1 MYISNHADMHGFSC
15 TCHTWRLTWPWETTT
30 LYLYIQNTSHTS
42 HNGWLTRVHMAP
54 DTPMLKGDIMD
65 FPCYVCGVGFHP
77 YPIMPGHLDHQMQL
91 RPTVQ
96 LEKQIIFLLCIE
108 ILNVLK
114 VFRTLVTNIISM
126 SITLSLYIISWV
138 VAKWI
143 TASHAIRFHSVILC
157 HTHRSHR

>member
-1 MYISNHADMHGFSC
+1 
-15 TCHTWRLTWPWETTT
+15 
-30 LYLYIQNTSHTS
+30 
-42 HNGWLTRVHMAP
+42 MAP

-65 FPCYVCGVGFHP
+65 FPCYACGVGFHP

-96 LEKQIIFLLCIE
+96 LEKQRIFLLCIE

-126 SITLSLYIISWV
+126 SITLSLYIIS
-138 VAKWI
+138 
-143 TASHAIRFHSVILC
+143 
-157 HTHRSHR
+157 

>member
-30 LYLYIQNTSHTS
+30 LYFLFKIHHIHPTMVDLPGSTWHQTLRC
-42 HNGWLTRVHMAP
+42 W
-54 DTPMLKGDIMD
+54 KGDIMD

-96 LEKQIIFLLCIE
+96 LEKQRIFLLRIE